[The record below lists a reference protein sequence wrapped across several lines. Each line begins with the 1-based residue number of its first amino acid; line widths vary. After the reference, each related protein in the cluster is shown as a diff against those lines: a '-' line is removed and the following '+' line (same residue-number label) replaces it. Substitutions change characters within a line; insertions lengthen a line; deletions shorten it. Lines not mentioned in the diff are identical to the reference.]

1 MFNLI
6 RMNLYRIVRATSF
19 WGVIVIMTVTCA
31 FSGCWQVF
39 SLEGNTYGIG
49 YEDSSSGIELLFRL
63 PECTWEANPSFPEIF
78 SSDLSSGILLVFL
91 SVACAIF
98 YGEEIKSGFL
108 KNIIGQTR
116 DKTVIFWSNFITTIL
131 LALSMMLLWGMVK
144 LIVLKLLLPKEF
156 PMPFVS
162 ECQTALPFLLMGNF
176 ILHLA
181 YAGGI
186 VLVTMV
192 SRSTTVGCIT
202 GIFTALGL
210 PGAILG
216 MMGESYKVELVKYLV
231 TTNVHHM
238 RIATMYNEWIGYSE
252 KDIYFALAIGIV
264 FFILYEVLGAVYF
277 TKKDVE

>member
-6 RMNLYRIVRATSF
+6 RMNLYRMVRSTSF
-19 WGVIVIMTVTCA
+19 WGVIIIMTVTCA

-49 YEDSSSGIELLFRL
+49 YEDSSIGMELLFRL

-108 KNIIGQTR
+108 KNIIGQTKN
-116 DKTVIFWSNFITTIL
+116 KTDIFWAEFITTIF
-131 LALSMMLLWGMVK
+131 LALFMMLFWGIVK
-144 LIVLKLLLPKEF
+144 LIVLKLLLPKGYV
-156 PMPFVS
+156 MPFVS
-162 ECQTALPFLLMGNF
+162 ECQTALPFLLVGNF

-186 VLVTMV
+186 VLITMLSKSAV
-192 SRSTTVGCIT
+192 VGSII
-202 GIFTALGL
+202 GIFSALGL

-238 RIATMYNEWIGYSE
+238 RVATIFNEWIGYSVN
-252 KDIYFALAIGIV
+252 DIYFALGTGVV

-277 TKKDVE
+277 TRKDVD